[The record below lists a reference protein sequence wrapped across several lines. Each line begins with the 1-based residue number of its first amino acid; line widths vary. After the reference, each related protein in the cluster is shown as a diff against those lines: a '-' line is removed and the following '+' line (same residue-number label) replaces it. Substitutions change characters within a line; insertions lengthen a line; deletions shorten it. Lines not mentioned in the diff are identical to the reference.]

1 MIVKKTSYLYIPF
14 VVSVLTYLISRNY
27 KETMVNKT
35 TVDLMNDIH
44 ADDLEDNTNKVEDLD
59 ISYVTYQIKI
69 VLL

>member
-1 MIVKKTSYLYIPF
+1 
-14 VVSVLTYLISRNY
+14 
-27 KETMVNKT
+27 MVNKT

-59 ISYVTYQIKI
+59 ISCAYQIKI